1 MPQLEKNPRNEAA
14 TGGFSTS
21 GIFLSI
27 TIPTSWK
34 VALTAAFFIA
44 LTAPSSGFPQGSL
57 RDRAGPFGG
66 LRTSLSGEDL
76 SGQDLEPLRI
86 RGLWIVRDSMVNR
99 EEIDAALTFAQE
111 SGFNHVFVQVRGRGD
126 AYYNSLL
133 VPKSPLV
140 RDSRFDP
147 LAYAI
152 ARGHELGLNVHAW
165 VITYLLWSART
176 PPETSSHA
184 YRMHPEWLEVDA
196 GGKAH
201 KDIDLS
207 APRDESFEG
216 IFLSPVHPEVNGY
229 LQAVFTEILLN
240 YNIDGLH
247 LDYCRFTDL
256 DYGYNEEGLGV
267 FRSRHGFDPRDI
279 NQVQDNPTGN
289 GAGQGPDG
297 KLEVWNDYRRR
308 KVTDLI
314 TTMRAVIT
322 LSGKEVML
330 TAAVKPNARVARHK
344 YYQDWLLWLRHG
356 ILDYALLMNYT
367 PELDEYMQN
376 VTIVSDSLSER
387 FRSRVIMGVATYNQ
401 DALATAEKIR
411 VARLYGLGAVCVFS
425 YDVYK
430 TNLDRFKPILEILN
444 R

>member
-44 LTAPSSGFPQGSL
+44 LTGPSSGFPQGSL

-66 LRTSLSGEDL
+66 FRTSLSGEDL

-279 NQVQDNPTGN
+279 NQVQNNPTGN

-308 KVTDLI
+308 KVTDLM

>member
-44 LTAPSSGFPQGSL
+44 LTGPSSGFPQGSL

-279 NQVQDNPTGN
+279 NQVQNNPTGN

-367 PELDEYMQN
+367 PELDEYIQN